1 MKRGI
6 LIALVLAS
14 PMLAAA
20 AAKEAKM
27 DNWRKLTPTE
37 ERIIVKKGTEV
48 PFTGRFNKFKDNGT
62 FTCRRCGA
70 ALYRS
75 NDKFDSGCG
84 WPSFDAEVPGA
95 VKRLKDADGRR
106 IEIECAHCQGHLGHV
121 FTGEKLTQKN
131 TRHCVNSVSLDFV
144 PVAETTNKFSR
155 AIFAGGCFWGVEYFL
170 QQSPGVIRTSV
181 GYIGGT
187 KSKPTYKEVCD
198 HKTGHAEAVEVVFD
212 PLQTSFEKLARL
224 FFEIHD
230 PTQLDRQGPDHGDQ
244 YRSEVFY
251 VTPEQKATTEKLIKE
266 LKDKGW
272 NVVTRLT
279 PAATFW
285 PGEDYHEDYY
295 QRNGK
300 QPYCH
305 RPEPRFQKGPK

>member
-1 MKRGI
+1 
-6 LIALVLAS
+6 
-14 PMLAAA
+14 MLAAV

-37 ERIIVKKGTEV
+37 ERIIVKKGTEA
-48 PFTGRFNKFKDNGT
+48 PFSGHFNKFKDNGT

-95 VKRLKDADGRR
+95 VKRIQDADGRR

-121 FTGEKLTQKN
+121 FTGERLTPKD

-144 PVAETTNKFSR
+144 PVAETTNHFSR

-170 QQSPGVIRTSV
+170 QKSPGVIRTSV
-181 GYIGGT
+181 GYTGGT
-187 KSKPTYKEVCD
+187 QSNPTYKEVCS
-198 HKTGHAEAVEVVFD
+198 HKTGHAEAVEVIFD

-230 PTQLDRQGPDHGDQ
+230 PTQLDQQGPDHGDQ

-251 VTPEQKATTEKLIKE
+251 VTPDQKATTEKLIKG

-300 QPYCH
+300 KPYCH
-305 RPEPRFQKGPK
+305 RPEPRFEKGPSGAGR